1 LAIASNYSS
10 YSTED
15 MRESLIDSIF
25 SMTVYMLT
33 GSRDVVNATNAVIGL
48 SEPVLAS
55 STSDYESASSSIK
68 LYSFFYFEK
77 NIVLSRLNSYF
88 SSTNRL
94 VIKFM

>member
-1 LAIASNYSS
+1 
-10 YSTED
+10 

-77 NIVLSRLNSYF
+77 LLFYHVLIVTSPPP
-88 SSTNRL
+88 TD
-94 VIKFM
+94 